1 MTRLAPL
8 VHRLA
13 ISLALTGAVTPLA
26 AQVGHAP
33 DRSPYRDMTRTQFV
47 TLIGSSFGGGGG
59 RIGTA
64 PHDGTL
70 LGGRLEFLANR
81 TLGIQFGFSTGT
93 LERMIVDPEG
103 PVDDRVSG
111 PVDQTLTMVEFG
123 VQLNVTGGKTWHN
136 IAPFI
141 GGGIGL
147 AFSGDTPEDPSEF
160 DFGNKFFFKPNIG
173 ARIFL
178 SRSVVLR
185 LEAASVFWKVT
196 HPDEFALDPPGNPGN
211 PVNSNAVLPGA
222 NLREWITNGVLTVGL
237 GTAFSFPF

>member
-8 VHRLA
+8 LRRLLLS
-13 ISLALTGAVTPLA
+13 ILAGTASPLA

-33 DRSPYRDMTRTQFV
+33 ERSPYRDLTHTQFV

-81 TLGIQFGFSTGT
+81 TLSIQFGVATGT
-93 LERMIVDPEG
+93 LERMIVDPVA
-103 PVDDRVSG
+103 PVANRVSG

-123 VQLNVTGGKTWHN
+123 VQLNLTGGKTWHN

-160 DFGNKFFFKPNIG
+160 DFGNKFFFKPNAG

-196 HPDEFALDPPGNPGN
+196 HPREFALDPPGNPGM
-211 PVNSNAVLPGA
+211 PANSNAVFPGG
-222 NLREWITNGVLTVGL
+222 NLRQWITNSVFTVGL
-237 GTAFSFPF
+237 GTAFKFPF